1 MNIKENKQILLISPR
16 GFCAGVTRAIDTVV
30 EVLEKFGPPVYVKHE
45 IVHNKHVIDDLKA
58 KGAIFIEDIND
69 APIDKPLVF
78 SAHGVAKNILD
89 TAKQMNK
96 YVVDAT
102 CPLVTKVHV
111 QAIKFYNLNYKIIL
125 IGHKNHPEV
134 EGTLGQLPA
143 GGIVLIE
150 NLDDIQNLKF
160 ENEDKLAY
168 VTQTTLSVDDTKE
181 IIDAL
186 KKKFPHI
193 KSSPKE
199 DICYA
204 TTNRQNAIKDYAH
217 ECDSFIVVGS
227 KNSSNSNRLVEVA
240 KKSGCNLSVLLE
252 NASNL
257 NIDNYKN
264 HQTIGLSSG
273 ASVPDIL
280 VQDVISKFREAFEIN
295 VKEVGAGEENISFKL
310 PRGCLLYTSPS
321 PRD

>member
-1 MNIKENKQILLISPR
+1 MNIKKNKEILLISPR

-30 EVLEKFGPPVYVKHE
+30 EVLAKFGPPVYVKHE

-111 QAIKFYNLNYKIIL
+111 QAIKFYNLDYKIIL

-240 KKSGCNLSVLLE
+240 KKSGCDLSVLLE

-280 VQDVISKFREAFEIN
+280 VQDVISKFREVFEIN

-310 PRGCLLYTSPS
+310 PRGI
-321 PRD
+321 

>member
-1 MNIKENKQILLISPR
+1 MNIKKNKQILLISPR

-143 GGIVLIE
+143 GAIVLIE

-240 KKSGCNLSVLLE
+240 KKSGCDLSVLLE
-252 NASNL
+252 NANNL

-310 PRGCLLYTSPS
+310 PRGI
-321 PRD
+321 

>member
-30 EVLEKFGPPVYVKHE
+30 EVLAKFGPPVYVKHE

-58 KGAIFIEDIND
+58 KGAVFIEDIND

-143 GGIVLIE
+143 GAIVLIE

-240 KKSGCNLSVLLE
+240 KKSGCDLSVLLE

-310 PRGCLLYTSPS
+310 PRGI
-321 PRD
+321 

>member
-143 GGIVLIE
+143 GAIVLIE
-150 NLDDIQNLKF
+150 NLEDIQNLKF

-240 KKSGCNLSVLLE
+240 KKSGCGLSVLLE

-310 PRGCLLYTSPS
+310 PRGI
-321 PRD
+321 

>member
-58 KGAIFIEDIND
+58 KGAVFIEDIND

-143 GGIVLIE
+143 GAIVLIE

-240 KKSGCNLSVLLE
+240 KKSGCDLSVLLE
-252 NASNL
+252 NANNL

-310 PRGCLLYTSPS
+310 PRGI
-321 PRD
+321 

>member
-102 CPLVTKVHV
+102 CPLITKVHV

-143 GGIVLIE
+143 GAIVLIE

-240 KKSGCNLSVLLE
+240 KKSGCDLSVLLE

-310 PRGCLLYTSPS
+310 PRGI
-321 PRD
+321 

>member
-30 EVLEKFGPPVYVKHE
+30 EVLAKFGPPVYVKHE

-310 PRGCLLYTSPS
+310 PRGI
-321 PRD
+321 

>member
-89 TAKQMNK
+89 TAKQINK

-111 QAIKFYNLNYKIIL
+111 QAIKFYNLDYKIIL

-134 EGTLGQLPA
+134 EGTLGQLPT

-150 NLDDIQNLKF
+150 NLDGIKNLKF
-160 ENEDKLAY
+160 ENEDKLAF

-240 KKSGCNLSVLLE
+240 KKSGCDLSVLLE

-257 NIDNYKN
+257 NIDNYNN

-310 PRGCLLYTSPS
+310 PRGI
-321 PRD
+321 

>member
-1 MNIKENKQILLISPR
+1 MNIKKNKEILLISPR

-30 EVLEKFGPPVYVKHE
+30 EVLAKFGPPVYVKHE

-111 QAIKFYNLNYKIIL
+111 QAIKFYNLDYKIIL
-125 IGHKNHPEV
+125 IGNKNHPEV
-134 EGTLGQLPA
+134 EGTLGQLSA
-143 GGIVLIE
+143 GAIVLIE

-240 KKSGCNLSVLLE
+240 KKSGCDLSVLLE

-310 PRGCLLYTSPS
+310 PRGI
-321 PRD
+321 

>member
-1 MNIKENKQILLISPR
+1 MYIKQNKQILLISPR

-30 EVLEKFGPPVYVKHE
+30 EILEKFGPPVYVKHE

-111 QAIKFYNLNYKIIL
+111 QAIKFYNLDYKIIL

-143 GGIVLIE
+143 GAIVLIE
-150 NLDDIQNLKF
+150 NLDDIQNLKL

-204 TTNRQNAIKDYAH
+204 TTNRQNAIKEYAH

-240 KKSGCNLSVLLE
+240 KKSGCDLSVLLE

-310 PRGCLLYTSPS
+310 PRGI
-321 PRD
+321 

>member
-1 MNIKENKQILLISPR
+1 MNIKKNKQILLISPR

-143 GGIVLIE
+143 GAIVLIE

-204 TTNRQNAIKDYAH
+204 TTNRQNAIKEYAH

-240 KKSGCNLSVLLE
+240 KKSGCDLSELLE

-280 VQDVISKFREAFEIN
+280 VQDVISKFKEVFEIN

-310 PRGCLLYTSPS
+310 PRGI
-321 PRD
+321 

>member
-1 MNIKENKQILLISPR
+1 MNIKKNKQILLISPR

-58 KGAIFIEDIND
+58 KGAIFIEDISD

-89 TAKQMNK
+89 TAKYLNK

-111 QAIKFYNLNYKIIL
+111 QAIKFYNLDYKIIL

-150 NLDDIQNLKF
+150 NLNDIQNLKF
-160 ENEDKLAY
+160 KNKDKLAY
-168 VTQTTLSVDDTKE
+168 VTQTTLSVDDTTE

-186 KKKFPHI
+186 KTKFPHI

-240 KKSGCNLSVLLE
+240 KKSGCDLSVLLE

-310 PRGCLLYTSPS
+310 PRGI
-321 PRD
+321 

>member
-58 KGAIFIEDIND
+58 KGAVFIEDIND

-111 QAIKFYNLNYKIIL
+111 QAIKFYNLDYKIIL

-240 KKSGCNLSVLLE
+240 KKSGCDLSVLLE

-310 PRGCLLYTSPS
+310 PRGI
-321 PRD
+321 

>member
-30 EVLEKFGPPVYVKHE
+30 EILEKFGPPVYVKHE

-111 QAIKFYNLNYKIIL
+111 QAIKFYNLDYKIIL

-143 GGIVLIE
+143 GAIVLIE
-150 NLDDIQNLKF
+150 NLDDIKNLKF

-240 KKSGCNLSVLLE
+240 KKSGCDLSVLLE

-280 VQDVISKFREAFEIN
+280 VQDIISKFREAFEIN

-310 PRGCLLYTSPS
+310 PRGI
-321 PRD
+321 

>member
-1 MNIKENKQILLISPR
+1 MNIKKNKEILLISPR

-30 EVLEKFGPPVYVKHE
+30 EVLAKFGPPVYVKHE

-102 CPLVTKVHV
+102 CPLVSKVHRE
-111 QAIKFYNLNYKIIL
+111 AENMHKSGYHIIL
-125 IGHKNHPEV
+125 IGHKGHPEV
-134 EGTLGQLPA
+134 IGTMGQIPEN
-143 GGIVLIE
+143 GITLVETIE
-150 NLDDIQNLKF
+150 DVKKIIFKK
-160 ENEDKLAY
+160 EDKLAY

-204 TTNRQNAIKDYAH
+204 TTNRQNAIKEYAH

-240 KKSGCNLSVLLE
+240 KKSGCDLSVLLE

-310 PRGCLLYTSPS
+310 PRGI
-321 PRD
+321 

>member
-45 IVHNKHVIDDLKA
+45 IVHNKHVIDDLKV
-58 KGAIFIEDIND
+58 KGAVFIEDIND

-111 QAIKFYNLNYKIIL
+111 QAIKFYNLDYKIIL

-143 GGIVLIE
+143 GAIVLIE
-150 NLDDIQNLKF
+150 NYDDIQNLKF

-181 IIDAL
+181 ITDAL
-186 KKKFPHI
+186 KKKFPQI

-204 TTNRQNAIKDYAH
+204 TTNRQNAIKEYAH

-240 KKSGCNLSVLLE
+240 KKSGCDLSVLLE

-310 PRGCLLYTSPS
+310 PRGI
-321 PRD
+321 

>member
-1 MNIKENKQILLISPR
+1 MNIKKNKEILLISPR

-30 EVLEKFGPPVYVKHE
+30 EVLAKFGPPVYVKHE

-134 EGTLGQLPA
+134 EGTLGQLSA
-143 GGIVLIE
+143 GAIVLIE

-193 KSSPKE
+193 QSSPKE

-240 KKSGCNLSVLLE
+240 KKSGCDFSVLLE

-310 PRGCLLYTSPS
+310 PRGI
-321 PRD
+321 

>member
-1 MNIKENKQILLISPR
+1 MNIKKNKQILLISPR

-69 APIDKPLVF
+69 APVDKPLVF

-89 TAKQMNK
+89 TAKQKNK

-111 QAIKFYNLNYKIIL
+111 QAIKFYNLDYKIIL

-143 GGIVLIE
+143 GEIVLIE

-186 KKKFPHI
+186 KKKFPQI

-240 KKSGCNLSVLLE
+240 KKSGCDLSVLLE

-310 PRGCLLYTSPS
+310 PRGI
-321 PRD
+321 

>member
-143 GGIVLIE
+143 GAIVLIE

-186 KKKFPHI
+186 KKTFPHI

-310 PRGCLLYTSPS
+310 PRGI
-321 PRD
+321 

>member
-143 GGIVLIE
+143 GAIVLIE

-186 KKKFPHI
+186 KKTFPHI

-240 KKSGCNLSVLLE
+240 KKSGCDLSVLLE

-310 PRGCLLYTSPS
+310 PRGI
-321 PRD
+321 

>member
-111 QAIKFYNLNYKIIL
+111 QAIKFYNLDYKIIL

-143 GGIVLIE
+143 GAIVLIE

-240 KKSGCNLSVLLE
+240 KKSGCDLSVLLE
-252 NASNL
+252 NANNL

-310 PRGCLLYTSPS
+310 PRGI
-321 PRD
+321 

>member
-1 MNIKENKQILLISPR
+1 MENNKLKIYLAAPR
-16 GFCAGVTRAIDTVV
+16 GFCAGVDRAIEIVKKSLD
-30 EVLEKFGPPVYVKHE
+30 KYGAPVYVRHE
-45 IVHNKHVIDDLKA
+45 IVHNKHVVESLKEI
-58 KGAIFIEDIND
+58 GAVFVEELEEIH
-69 APIDKPLVF
+69 DKSRPVIF
-78 SAHGVAKNILD
+78 SAHGVPKSVIKEASNLNMIFI
-89 TAKQMNK
+89 
-96 YVVDAT
+96 DAT
-102 CPLVTKVHV
+102 CPLVSKVHRE
-111 QAIKFYNLNYKIIL
+111 AENLYRHGMHIIL
-125 IGHKNHPEV
+125 IGHENHPEV
-134 EGTLGQLPA
+134 IGTMGQLPDGA
-143 GGIVLIE
+143 IDLIQSVTDAE
-150 NLDDIQNLKF
+150 NYDPKT
-160 ENEDKLAY
+160 DKNLAY
-168 VTQTTLSVDDTKE
+168 ITQTTLSIDDTSE
-181 IIDAL
+181 IISCL
-186 KKKFPHI
+186 SKRFPKIH
-193 KSSPKE
+193 SPKKE

-240 KKSGCNLSVLLE
+240 KKSGCDLSVLLE

-310 PRGCLLYTSPS
+310 PRGI
-321 PRD
+321 

>member
-143 GGIVLIE
+143 GAIVLIE

-310 PRGCLLYTSPS
+310 PRGI
-321 PRD
+321 

>member
-134 EGTLGQLPA
+134 EGTLGQLPV

-150 NLDDIQNLKF
+150 NLDDIQNLNF

-240 KKSGCNLSVLLE
+240 KKSGCDLSVLLE

-310 PRGCLLYTSPS
+310 PRGI
-321 PRD
+321 